1 MWWRNRGLFRT
12 DKLKYMIEWHKKY
25 INWWKKFLNV
35 SDYALLWISFIKG
48 LIIGLLIYHFFII

>member
-35 SDYALLWISFIKG
+35 SDYGLLWISFVKG
-48 LIIGLLIYHFFII
+48 LIIGLLIYHFFIV